1 MNFALSWCAELCY
14 REGSFCGPFD
24 GQTDESEMGISYGE
38 LDAFLFGQP
47 VTDKVWKEIGE
58 MHEKS
63 AHKRIGA
70 INYR

>member
-1 MNFALSWCAELCY
+1 M
-14 REGSFCGPFD
+14 RGRD
-24 GQTDESEMGISYGE
+24 GQTDESEMGISYSE

-47 VTDKVWKEIGE
+47 VTEKVGKEIGE